1 MASGKK
7 NYELEIM
14 ISGGTDASLAASIR
28 KARSE
33 LNGLERQAGLSGRN
47 IGDSFGGM
55 SVKGIDAL
63 GRASDKV
70 FGGIVK
76 GAKLAAAGT
85 AAILGASTAVGMG
98 FESQMST
105 VQAISQSSAGDMEK
119 LTALAKEMGETT
131 KFSAEEAGK
140 GLEYMAMAGWKTG
153 DMIGGL
159 PGIMYL
165 AAASGEE
172 LGMVSDIVTDAMT
185 AFGMQANEAGH
196 FADVLAQASS
206 NSNTNVA
213 MMGETFQYVAPVAG
227 AFGYTIED
235 VAVATGLMANAGIK
249 GQKAGTA
256 MRTMLTNL
264 AKPTKQMRGY
274 MEALSISLVDGEG
287 NMKPFRQQLTEMR
300 EAFSGLSEAEKAEY
314 AAGIA
319 GKEGMSGLLAIVT
332 ASNEDFEKLSQ
343 SIDNSTDAAKRM
355 SKVRIDNLA
364 GDLTLMKSAAEG
376 AGIEIYEGF
385 SGNLRE
391 LTRDAT
397 GRIVSFTGELRED
410 MPTIQRQ
417 LKQFGKSAKEGFQPV
432 LNFGSWCLKH
442 PDVVK
447 GTITGIVAAFGTFK
461 TVQVAKNGIAM
472 LGTLS
477 GMVSA
482 WPVAAAGLAAGAIA
496 GLVVSVRENNKRLK
510 REDMASRF
518 GAITLSMEE
527 LDETAR
533 MIADNG
539 NMGKAA
545 DAIAEMAKVG
555 ELAGGVEDANKTLS
569 KLNWKIGMG
578 FGLNDADQESYASA
592 IDQMVTGAI
601 ETVQQSQYTA
611 QISVRALFGE
621 GSASGNNLISGF
633 NDMYVSISGEV
644 QELGKQLGDVYS
656 TALEDGI
663 IDMDEAR
670 TIQELQEKLATVT
683 QQVSQA
689 QTRGKLNRIASQY
702 SGKDLDPETFKN
714 LQLRVQEVLAE
725 ERANQEEAADW
736 LYSALELRKER
747 GEITPSEYANE
758 KRDIGVKLTEQSM
771 TSSLQGLNW
780 STSAITDAYSD
791 MLTQAVPDI
800 TENFN
805 AAMQSSMQTIGMGG
819 NMALA
824 LDPEVVKRSLGLKEI
839 DKAARDG
846 IAELWEGMQPAY
858 EQLQMEA
865 EKYREAGKKIPQSV
879 MEGLNNAETIGMI
892 AGDTDVI
899 SRMMGGSIAENPQYK
914 AILEQAQSDG
924 AAIPEEIAAGIDRSS
939 DNAKTAVN
947 QLGDITQQEL
957 DRRFDNMIVNG
968 RVNIS
973 LRGNLI
979 TPMDALIPNGVGNGG
994 KPAHYAK
1001 GGLISRPTLSWFAE
1015 DSPEYA
1021 IPIDGSS
1028 RSLALWQEAG
1038 EALGAYEANDY
1049 GKMYESFS
1057 NGIATENYNSS
1068 SFAPVYSPT
1077 IQMPP
1082 GGGDENRFRD
1092 ILREDY
1098 ERFVEF
1104 MERYQ
1109 NEKYRASFS

>member
-28 KARSE
+28 KARNE

-185 AFGMQANEAGH
+185 AFEMQANEAGH

-332 ASNEDFEKLSQ
+332 ASNKDFEKLSQ

-355 SKVRIDNLA
+355 SEVRIDNLA

-397 GRIVSFTGELRED
+397 GWIVSFTGELRED

-461 TVQVAKNGIAM
+461 TAQVAKNGIAM

-477 GMVSA
+477 GMMSA
-482 WPVAAAGLAAGAIA
+482 WPVAAAGLAIGSIA
-496 GLVVSVRENNKRLK
+496 GIATAIENAEHRAAKANLAEHFGQIALSV
-510 REDMASRF
+510 
-518 GAITLSMEE
+518 EE
-527 LDETAR
+527 LDEAARHIVSGGGNIFDQLDSFGEVSGTVRELEKSLASSLREIQKAEWKLSIGIAFDEIDTQSYVTA
-533 MIADNG
+533 
-539 NMGKAA
+539 
-545 DAIAEMAKVG
+545 V
-555 ELAGGVEDANKTLS
+555 
-569 KLNWKIGMG
+569 
-578 FGLNDADQESYASA
+578 ESY
-592 IDQMVTGAI
+592 MKN
-601 ETVQQSQYTA
+601 A
-611 QISVRALFGE
+611 QEYITN
-621 GSASGNNLISGF
+621 SGYE
-633 NDMYVSISGEV
+633 M
-644 QELGKQLGDVYS
+644 
-656 TALEDGI
+656 
-663 IDMDEAR
+663 
-670 TIQELQEKLATVT
+670 KLAVGI
-683 QQVSQA
+683 V
-689 QTRGKLNRIASQY
+689 
-702 SGKDLDPETFKN
+702 FW
-714 LQLRVQEVLAE
+714 
-725 ERANQEEAADW
+725 AD
-736 LYSALELRKER
+736 
-747 GEITPSEYANE
+747 
-758 KRDIGVKLTEQSM
+758 
-771 TSSLQGLNW
+771 
-780 STSAITDAYSD
+780 STT
-791 MLTQAVPDI
+791 
-800 TENFN
+800 
-805 AAMQSSMQTIGMGG
+805 
-819 NMALA
+819 
-824 LDPEVVKRSLGLKEI
+824 
-839 DKAARDG
+839 
-846 IAELWEGMQPAY
+846 
-858 EQLQMEA
+858 
-865 EKYREAGKKIPQSV
+865 
-879 MEGLNNAETIGMI
+879 
-892 AGDTDVI
+892 
-899 SRMMGGSIAENPQYK
+899 
-914 AILEQAQSDG
+914 
-924 AAIPEEIAAGIDRSS
+924 
-939 DNAKTAVN
+939 
-947 QLGDITQQEL
+947 
-957 DRRFDNMIVNG
+957 
-968 RVNIS
+968 
-973 LRGNLI
+973 
-979 TPMDALIPNGVGNGG
+979 
-994 KPAHYAK
+994 
-1001 GGLISRPTLSWFAE
+1001 
-1015 DSPEYA
+1015 
-1021 IPIDGSS
+1021 
-1028 RSLALWQEAG
+1028 
-1038 EALGAYEANDY
+1038 
-1049 GKMYESFS
+1049 
-1057 NGIATENYNSS
+1057 
-1068 SFAPVYSPT
+1068 
-1077 IQMPP
+1077 
-1082 GGGDENRFRD
+1082 
-1092 ILREDY
+1092 
-1098 ERFVEF
+1098 
-1104 MERYQ
+1104 
-1109 NEKYRASFS
+1109 